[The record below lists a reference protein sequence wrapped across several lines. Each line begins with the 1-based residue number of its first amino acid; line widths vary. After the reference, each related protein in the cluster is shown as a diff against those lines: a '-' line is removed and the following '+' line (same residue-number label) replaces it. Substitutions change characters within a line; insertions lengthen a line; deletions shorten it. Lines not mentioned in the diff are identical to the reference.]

1 MMKVTYNYS
10 GLNGLWPSSID
21 TGNLA
26 ITVSYD
32 ALSDDALSYDQDIR
46 PNIQWQ
52 NRSEVNHAEL
62 PMKESQYSDAWIRL
76 LRDDLF
82 SIQGIESM
90 YLARDETNVD
100 VWVVIP
106 KRDIDLVRKIAET
119 EREIMSQFFNHQ
131 RDPIFYFDF
140 HTVYMESSR
149 VEELVPRS
157 AIEIPRS

>member
-10 GLNGLWPSSID
+10 GLKWPSLID

-26 ITVSYD
+26 ITVS
-32 ALSDDALSYDQDIR
+32 SDALSYDQDIR

-52 NRSEVNHAEL
+52 NRSEVNHVEL

-76 LRDDLF
+76 LRGNLF

-90 YLARDETNVD
+90 HLARDETTID

-106 KRDIDLVRKIAET
+106 KRDIGLVRKIAET
-119 EREIMSQFFNHQ
+119 EREIMSQFINHQ
-131 RDPIFYFDF
+131 RDPLFYFDF